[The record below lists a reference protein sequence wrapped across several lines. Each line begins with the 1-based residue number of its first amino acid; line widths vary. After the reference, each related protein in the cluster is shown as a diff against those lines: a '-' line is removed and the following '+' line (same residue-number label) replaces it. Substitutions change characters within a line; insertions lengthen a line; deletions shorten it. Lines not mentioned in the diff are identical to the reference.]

1 MADKMFSCWLTRNQV
16 DFYTDFIT
24 RQPLVLS
31 LLLKS
36 LFYVLRAVFL
46 RIERWWLRFYMSLC
60 AQLKGAINASST
72 LATVSALYSPLSLF
86 LPVFVFLP
94 FVGTM
99 RFLIRA
105 FGANMP

>member
-31 LLLKS
+31 LLLK
-36 LFYVLRAVFL
+36 
-46 RIERWWLRFYMSLC
+46 C
-60 AQLKGAINASST
+60 ALLKGAINASST

-86 LPVFVFLP
+86 LLVFVFLP
-94 FVGTM
+94 LVGTM
-99 RFLIRA
+99 SFLIRA